1 MARVR
6 TLEDRQCK
14 NCGVVFR
21 PTTKDNHYCGPSCWY
36 AFCKARRMVACD
48 GCGEQYERKVRT
60 QRACSPECADKL
72 KTANR
77 ECVCEQCAEKFVRPH
92 GKKQR
97 FCSRSCALKAR
108 NMQSGGVQP
117 SGATRTHTSGY
128 LLEKVG
134 NQWVMQHRLVM
145 EQFLGRKLLPRE
157 RVHHRNGKRDDN
169 RVQNLEIWT
178 LRGANKKDPPGLR
191 LRELLD
197 QVIEHPALSDFSEA
211 QRERVRTA
219 LKDTFF

>member
-1 MARVR
+1 MVSC
-6 TLEDRQCK
+6 EH
-14 NCGVVFR
+14 CGAPVAPQGKRFCS
-21 PTTKDNHYCGPSCWY
+21 TTCWY
-36 AFCKARRMVACD
+36 AFTKARRTIPCEVCKQPFERKTKAQRTCSVACSHALKRVD
-48 GCGEQYERKVRT
+48 KTVTCRSCGKDFE
-60 QRACSPECADKL
+60 
-72 KTANR
+72 
-77 ECVCEQCAEKFVRPH
+77 RPH
-92 GKKQR
+92 GKVR
-97 FCSRSCALKAR
+97 IFCSRSCAQTGR
-108 NMQSGGVQP
+108 NCTGRKRKP
-117 SGATRTHTSGY
+117 EGATVTHAGGY

-145 EQFLGRKLLPRE
+145 EQFLGRKLLSRE

-178 LRGANKKDPPGLR
+178 LRGTNKKDPPGLR